1 MIKILS
7 AEHKVLS
14 GVLPHVKNLGKAAI
28 VLAVGAV
35 LCTACSSTPRG
46 LAHKATRPIAEYA
59 PMQQDLAVQQ
69 FALEVSQMADGQIM
83 TFTQTPLGYGV
94 QVTAQSEYVSA
105 LGEKCRKARAA
116 VNGQSQLFTVC
127 LQSDNTW
134 RYVEPLADGAEVR

>member
-7 AEHKVLS
+7 AEHKA
-14 GVLPHVKNLGKAAI
+14 LPSFLQMLRTLGKGAA

-46 LAHKATRPIAEYA
+46 LAHKATRPIAQYA
-59 PMQQDLAVQQ
+59 PVQQDLAVQQ
-69 FALEVSQMADGQIM
+69 FALEVSQMAEGQVM

-94 QVTAQSEYVSA
+94 KVTAQPEYVSA

-134 RYVEPLADGAEVR
+134 RYIEPLAAGAEVR

>member
-7 AEHKVLS
+7 AEHKALS
-14 GVLPHVKNLGKAAI
+14 GMLQHVKNLGKGAAVAAAGI
-28 VLAVGAV
+28 M

-59 PMQQDLAVQQ
+59 PVQQDLAVQQ

-83 TFTQTPLGYGV
+83 TFAQTPLGYGV
-94 QVTAQSEYVSA
+94 QVTAQPAYVSA
-105 LGEKCRKARAA
+105 LGEKCRKARA
-116 VNGQSQLFTVC
+116 VVHGQSQLFTVC
-127 LQSDNTW
+127 LQTDNTW